1 MGQKVNPH
9 GLRVGVI
16 KDWDS
21 RWYAESDFADYL
33 VEDYNIRTFLKKK
46 LYSAGVSK
54 IEIERA
60 SDRVKIIIYT
70 AKPGI
75 VIGKGGAEIEKVK
88 AELKK
93 FTDKKLI
100 VDIKEV
106 KRPDKD
112 AQLVAENIALQ
123 LENRISF
130 RRAMK
135 STMQRTMKAGAKG
148 IKTSVSGR
156 LGGADMARTEFYS
169 EGTIP
174 LQTLRADID
183 YGFAEADTTYGKV
196 GVKAWVYN
204 GEVLPTK
211 GTKEGS
217 DGEFGLVA
225 TEPCWI
231 RSNQIEAARVAM
243 TRYIKRGGQVWIK
256 IFPDKP
262 VTAKPAETRMGSGKG
277 ALEYWVAVVKPGRVM
292 FEIAGVSEEIAR
304 EALRLAMHKLPCK
317 CKIVSRADLEGGD
330 NSEN

>member
-21 RWYAESDFADYL
+21 KWYAEADFADCL
-33 VEDYNIRTFLKKK
+33 VEDHKIRTFLKKK

-60 SDRVKIIIYT
+60 SDRVKVIIYT
-70 AKPGI
+70 AKPGV
-75 VIGKGGAEIEKVK
+75 VIGKGGAEIEKLK
-88 AELKK
+88 AELQK
-93 FTDKKLI
+93 FIDKKLI
-100 VDIKEV
+100 VDIKEI

-112 AQLVAENIALQ
+112 AQLVAENIAAQ
-123 LENRISF
+123 LENRVSF

-135 STMQRTMKAGAKG
+135 STMGRTMRAGALG
-148 IKTSVSGR
+148 IKTCVSGR
-156 LGGADMARTEFYS
+156 LGGADIARSEFYS

-217 DGEFGLVA
+217 D
-225 TEPCWI
+225 
-231 RSNQIEAARVAM
+231 
-243 TRYIKRGGQVWIK
+243 K
-256 IFPDKP
+256 
-262 VTAKPAETRMGSGKG
+262 
-277 ALEYWVAVVKPGRVM
+277 
-292 FEIAGVSEEIAR
+292 
-304 EALRLAMHKLPCK
+304 
-317 CKIVSRADLEGGD
+317 
-330 NSEN
+330 